1 MIISPILMGDDME
14 QCIFSSIDSS
24 SAEKVSTLDPL
35 YEKVAHQYDALF
47 LDAAK
52 IAVPGCDKIHMT
64 AESHL
69 ALADALSKIIKTWK
83 QTM

>member
-1 MIISPILMGDDME
+1 MIWNSAYFQVLTVP
-14 QCIFSSIDSS
+14 
-24 SAEKVSTLDPL
+24 SAEKVSTLAPL
-35 YEKVAHQYDALF
+35 YEKVVHQYDALF

-52 IAVPGCDKIHMT
+52 SAAPGCDKIHMT